1 MSYGSAYSS
10 LFVIC
15 KTVKQRDEL
24 LACFQEEKPG
34 QGEFTAEQLS
44 ESSPLCIDI
53 DFPSSEVSRNLDNYL
68 LELDRWLYENFNL
81 HLQGHWQLEVDDG
94 DFRCEIAEG
103 KISDAALNWLE
114 TYTVE
119 QINDIRRYAENMYL
133 PESTSVSDDPV
144 FICPSC
150 KTRSIEV
157 VMTDCIVSEEI
168 HYQNGELVYG
178 FPKIHDSLNSHY
190 QCCNCGWRL
199 PVTPNPVDDGVLE
212 KWLRQRPQ
220 TPDAFPDYAEEMLK
234 LIRKT
239 GHQAVKFCNWRLD
252 LKAKRSMPPFFLPGL
267 CPTTYPDADPSLDD
281 DLRMICQDFVRHAL
295 ASECCQEAPLDKT
308 IYMASDISEQEP

>member
-1 MSYGSAYSS
+1 
-10 LFVIC
+10 
-15 KTVKQRDEL
+15 
-24 LACFQEEKPG
+24 
-34 QGEFTAEQLS
+34 
-44 ESSPLCIDI
+44 
-53 DFPSSEVSRNLDNYL
+53 
-68 LELDRWLYENFNL
+68 
-81 HLQGHWQLEVDDG
+81 
-94 DFRCEIAEG
+94 
-103 KISDAALNWLE
+103 
-114 TYTVE
+114 
-119 QINDIRRYAENMYL
+119 MYL

-178 FPKIHDSLNSHY
+178 CPKIHDSLNSHY
-190 QCCNCGWRL
+190 QCSNCGWRL

-220 TPDAFPDYAEEMLK
+220 TPDAFPDYAEEMFK

-239 GHQAVKFCNWRLD
+239 GHQEVKFCNWRLN

-281 DLRMICQDFVRHAL
+281 DLRMICRDFVHHAL

-308 IYMASDISEQEP
+308 IYTASDINELEP

>member
-15 KTVKQRDEL
+15 KTAKQRDEL
-24 LACFQEEKPG
+24 LARFQKEKPG
-34 QGEFTAEQLS
+34 QGEFTVEQLS

-53 DFPSSEVSRNLDNYL
+53 DFSSSEVSRNLDNYL

-81 HLQGHWQLEVDDG
+81 HLKGHWQLEVDDG
-94 DFRCEIAEG
+94 DFRCEISEG
-103 KISDAALNWLE
+103 KISDAALNWLNA
-114 TYTVE
+114 YTVE

-133 PESTSVSDDPV
+133 PEFTSVSDDPV

-190 QCCNCGWRL
+190 QCSNCGWRL

-220 TPDAFPDYAEEMLK
+220 TPDAFPDYAEEMFK

-252 LKAKRSMPPFFLPGL
+252 LKVKRSMPPFFLPGL

-281 DLRMICQDFVRHAL
+281 DLRMICRDFVRHAL